1 MICQYLWSKAGFGF
15 DQCDHLHFVL
25 RRRERR
31 GRRGERSWFQ
41 SHALRR
47 DQNPERCMSQHPHAG
62 LPNRATVYTP
72 EAGGITNLQH
82 YPSPNWVGARLGRDL
97 FLRTEISGAGRKE
110 EDANKAGCRQTELV
124 EQAPRFSRKQILLSP
139 HPSRSRWSLYRSNLR
154 L

>member
-15 DQCDHLHFVL
+15 DHCDHLHFVPW
-25 RRRERR
+25 RREREK
-31 GRRGERSWFQ
+31 GKERGEKLISKSCVEKGSESGKMHVAAPSRRSSKQ
-41 SHALRR
+41 SYCLHTRSGWHHKPPAL
-47 DQNPERCMSQHPHAG
+47 SLA
-62 LPNRATVYTP
+62 
-72 EAGGITNLQH
+72 
-82 YPSPNWVGARLGRDL
+82 WVGARLGRDL